1 MATASEIL
9 EDLQAEEAR
18 LRKGIRITSVVYG
31 LLIALSIFSTTF
43 TATRIEAETAPEV
56 AAEQATAII
65 EHIATQVR
73 VDMIRDVR
81 DRSGEWPEQAAAK
94 SREGVERLSSLA
106 DKQIAGLVEAAI
118 APQRPLLDAAL
129 TTAVSAQSAEEVMA
143 VVDAQAGAVLAAA
156 MATQDGQSSIEQARR
171 QIAIYWLLAS
181 SDERSAVPAL
191 LLGRMA
197 SGLENLLQHGE

>member
-18 LRKGIRITSVVYG
+18 LRKGIRITSIVYG

-143 VVDAQAGAVLAAA
+143 VVDAQAGAVVAAA

-197 SGLENLLQHGE
+197 SGLENLLQDGE